1 MRKTAAPKM
10 ILASKTILLSF
21 VVVLTYVLQQAWG
34 WVIPPEVQLA
44 LVGVAMFV
52 LRLVT
57 KGPVRFRVSGEVPVM
72 GPFVPEAKPVRP
84 TAAQIPKSPP
94 KDV

>member
-10 ILASKTILLSF
+10 IITSKTILLSF
-21 VVVLTYVLQQAWG
+21 VVVLAYVLQQAWG

-44 LVGVAMFV
+44 LVGVAMFL

-57 KGPVRFRVSGEVPVM
+57 TGPVRFRVSGEVPEV
-72 GPFVPEAKPVRP
+72 GPFMPESKPVGP
-84 TAAQIPKSPP
+84 AASQIPKSPP